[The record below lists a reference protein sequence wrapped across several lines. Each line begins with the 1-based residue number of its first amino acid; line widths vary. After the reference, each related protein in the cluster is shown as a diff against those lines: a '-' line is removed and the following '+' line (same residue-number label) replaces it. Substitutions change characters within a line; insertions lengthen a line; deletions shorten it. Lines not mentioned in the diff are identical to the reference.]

1 MVLSVLPS
9 KSLAGNVF
17 ARHSLKTLADP
28 RELTEVFDAESIE
41 KSIPITNF
49 TMAQLIPLYQVPS
62 VVPSENSRVVKI
74 AIIIAFH
81 YPEIQQD
88 LDVFWKSEQNFG
100 PSSQA
105 PKINVYTFEG
115 ATVNNDWNM
124 EECLDVQTIASL
136 NPCAEIW
143 IIEAKTNS
151 VPDLVD
157 AINYANNVVNADIV
171 SMSIGV
177 DDSEFISKFNY
188 IFNNPNPNDPNNYK
202 CFVSASGDTN
212 NVAWPPI
219 SPSVVGVGGTSLM
232 WRPTS
237 ANPFNRIEY
246 TWDKAGSGYSQ
257 FVSKPYYQNNVNNTT
272 QRCTPD
278 VSMIA
283 NPKTGFFIYFKG
295 TWTAVGG
302 TSLSAP
308 FFAGVLS
315 IANQMRFNLNKAP
328 LTSVYNENN
337 IYPLNIQHIMYNI
350 IYPNETLYK
359 QCFTDIVKGID
370 GQFIAKPGYDIA
382 TGLGSP
388 NAAKFC
394 AFLSSL

>member
-1 MVLSVLPS
+1 MVLTVIPQEAKVEQQFASFTYKVLANP
-9 KSLAGNVF
+9 
-17 ARHSLKTLADP
+17 
-28 RELTEVFDAESIE
+28 TEIQEALYLENIE
-41 KSIPITNF
+41 KSIPISNF
-49 TMAQLIPLYQVPS
+49 TMSQLIPLYQVPS
-62 VVPSENSRVVKI
+62 VVPSENSRIVKI
-74 AIIIAFH
+74 AIIAGFH
-81 YPEIQQD
+81 YPEIQED

-105 PKINVYTFEG
+105 PKINIYTFEG
-115 ATVNNDWNM
+115 ATVNSDWNM

-136 NPCAEIW
+136 NPYAEIW
-143 IIEAKTNS
+143 IVEAKSNS
-151 VPDLVD
+151 VPDLID
-157 AINYANNVVNADIV
+157 AINYANLVINADVI

-177 DDSEFISKFNY
+177 DDSEFISNFNC
-188 IFNNPNPNDPNNYK
+188 IFNNPNPNDPSNYK
-202 CFVSASGDTN
+202 CFVSSSGDTN

-219 SPSVVGVGGTSLM
+219 SQSVVGVGGTSLM
-232 WRPTS
+232 WRPTRT
-237 ANPFNRIEY
+237 NPFNRLEY

-295 TWTAVGG
+295 NWAAVGG

-308 FFAGVLS
+308 FFAGFLS
-315 IANQMRFNLNKAP
+315 ISNQMRFNLNKLP

-359 QCFTDIVKGID
+359 ECFTDIVKGID

>member
-1 MVLSVLPS
+1 MVLTVIPQEAKVEQQFASFTYKVLANP
-9 KSLAGNVF
+9 
-17 ARHSLKTLADP
+17 
-28 RELTEVFDAESIE
+28 TEIQEALYLENIE
-41 KSIPITNF
+41 KSIPISNF
-49 TMAQLIPLYQVPS
+49 TMSQLIPLYQVPS
-62 VVPSENSRVVKI
+62 VVPSENSRIVKI
-74 AIIIAFH
+74 AIIAGFH
-81 YPEIQQD
+81 YPEIQED
-88 LDVFWKSEQNFG
+88 LNVFWKSEQNFG

-105 PKINVYTFEG
+105 PKINIYTFEG
-115 ATVNNDWNM
+115 ATVNSHWNM

-143 IIEAKTNS
+143 IVEAKSNS
-151 VPDLVD
+151 IPDLID
-157 AINYANNVVNADIV
+157 AINYANIVINADVI

-188 IFNNPNPNDPNNYK
+188 IFNNPNPNDPSNYK
-202 CFVSASGDTN
+202 CFVSSSGDTN

-237 ANPFNRIEY
+237 TNPFNRLEY

-283 NPKTGFFIYFKG
+283 SPKTGFFIYFKG
-295 TWTAVGG
+295 NWAAVGG

-308 FFAGVLS
+308 FFAGVLG
-315 IANQMRFNLNKAP
+315 IANQMRFNLNKNP
-328 LTSVYNENN
+328 LTTVYSENN
-337 IYPLNIQHIMYNI
+337 TYPLFIQDIMYNI

-359 QCFTDIVKGID
+359 QCFTDIIKGID
-370 GQFIAKPGYDIA
+370 GEFVAKPGYDIA

-388 NAAKFC
+388 NVSNFC
-394 AFLSSL
+394 TFLATL